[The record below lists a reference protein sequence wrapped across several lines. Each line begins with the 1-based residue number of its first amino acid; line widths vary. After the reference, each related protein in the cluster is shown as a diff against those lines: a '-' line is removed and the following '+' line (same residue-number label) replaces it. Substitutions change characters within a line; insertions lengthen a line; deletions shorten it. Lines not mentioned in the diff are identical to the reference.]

1 MDHITIPIPQIIFKD
16 LELNDYLNLF
26 TKTNFD
32 IFKGSGLTD
41 IAIFEHDNY
50 SHLFRKKPNQQ
61 IGAGFLSFLSSIAKK
76 SLPWIKNVIFP
87 EALNLTSTL
96 IERHKNNPLKREEI
110 KNLAKQS
117 VKNIAEKTLKST
129 GGLRFRRGKKLKRK
143 RIIKRN
149 KKTLNKK
156 NNKKRKRISISSKK
170 RRTKK
175 KIIKK
180 LTIFDNV

>member
-16 LELNDYLNLF
+16 LELNEYLNLF
-26 TKTNFD
+26 TKTNSD
-32 IFKGSGLTD
+32 TFKGFGLTD

-50 SHLFRKKPNQQ
+50 SHLFRKKPNQL
-61 IGAGFLSFLSSIAKK
+61 GGGFLSFLSSIAKK

-96 IERHKNNPLKREEI
+96 IERHKNNPLKKEEI
-110 KNLAKQS
+110 KKLAKQS

-129 GGLRFRRGKKLKRK
+129 GGRRFRRGKKLKK
-143 RIIKRN
+143 KGIIKKN
-149 KKTLNKK
+149 KKILNKK
-156 NNKKRKRISISSKK
+156 NNKKRKRVSISSKK

-175 KIIKK
+175 KKIIKK
-180 LTIFDNV
+180 LSIFDNV